1 MPAPKK
7 PTNAPLHTTGR
18 LSTRMSA
25 ADKTRLT
32 ERLAP
37 FTADSKFL
45 KSPPENLEVELGI
58 GNGLALL
65 QRAHQQPAM
74 HFLGCELY
82 LNGLRTLAHNWHQ
95 NPATN
100 LHVTNAD
107 ARDVLASLKPASVS
121 RLLVLFPDPWP
132 KSKHH
137 KRRLLQPEFL
147 TAAARVLKPEG
158 EFWLV
163 TDWPDYALQTL
174 SALHT
179 HKAFTPAQ
187 TGEAAARCKVKPG
200 SQPTSVNIL
209 GPHHL
214 ATAPSWWVETKYQQK
229 AHAAGRLPWFIQAFK
244 A

>member
-7 PTNAPLHTTGR
+7 PVTTPLHTTGR

-25 ADKTRLT
+25 ADKSRLQ

-37 FTADSKFL
+37 FTADAKFL

-58 GNGLALL
+58 GNGLAMLE
-65 QRAHQQPAM
+65 RAHAQPHM

-82 LNGLRTLAHNWHQ
+82 LNGLRTLAHNWHAS
-95 NPATN
+95 PATN
-100 LHVTNAD
+100 LHVTNLD
-107 ARDVLASLKPASVS
+107 AREVLAGLKPASVS

-132 KSKHH
+132 KSRHH
-137 KRRLLQPEFL
+137 KRRLFQPEFL

-158 EFWLV
+158 ELWLV
-163 TDWPDYALQTL
+163 TDWPDYALMGLANLTAHKSFTL
-174 SALHT
+174 
-179 HKAFTPAQ
+179 AQ

-200 SQPTSVNIL
+200 SQATGATTM

-214 ATAPSWWVETKYQQK
+214 TTAPAWWVETKYQQK
-229 AHAAGRLPWFIQAFK
+229 ARAAHRLPWFVQAFR